1 MSVYIFD
8 GLCYRRS
15 RGSACKQIGE
25 KSSLITILFSSTS
38 LYYFEN
44 SARLKSLCA
53 NKSSIRQGQAA
64 CWSSEW
70 LLHMLCFQL
79 HTRPSRPRDARCIGG
94 KMTCFTREPE
104 VSSIFSTSSI
114 AGTSLL
120 IHSTDW
126 SLTNFSMRFPHK
138 FLNSLTLNLT
148 EMLIWKENDSVKY
161 GDFPDQ
167 SQSFRFFAAHSHQ
180 NN

>member
-15 RGSACKQIGE
+15 RGSECKQLGE

-70 LLHMLCFQL
+70 LLHVLAHALFSVTYQTVTAERRAL
-79 HTRPSRPRDARCIGG
+79 YWGE
-94 KMTCFTREPE
+94 MTCFTREPE

-114 AGTSLL
+114 AGASLL

-126 SLTNFSMRFPHK
+126 LLTNFRRGFR
-138 FLNSLTLNLT
+138 T
-148 EMLIWKENDSVKY
+148 
-161 GDFPDQ
+161 
-167 SQSFRFFAAHSHQ
+167 SFSPA
-180 NN
+180 

>member
-1 MSVYIFD
+1 MAV
-8 GLCYRRS
+8 
-15 RGSACKQIGE
+15 
-25 KSSLITILFSSTS
+25 
-38 LYYFEN
+38 EN
-44 SARLKSLCA
+44 ECFV
-53 NKSSIRQGQAA
+53 I
-64 CWSSEW
+64 
-70 LLHMLCFQL
+70 FQL

-114 AGTSLL
+114 ARTSFS
-120 IHSTDW
+120 IHLTDW

-148 EMLIWKENDSVKY
+148 EMLIWKENNSVKY

-167 SQSFRFFAAHSHQ
+167 SQSFRFFGSLARTKTNYVIIGLVCRRLRCEPFIPAVCVLCKPHSYKWFLLPLM
-180 NN
+180 

>member
-1 MSVYIFD
+1 MTAEWRNTRNILNTEYMEYSKTQNWLWMAVENECF
-8 GLCYRRS
+8 
-15 RGSACKQIGE
+15 
-25 KSSLITILFSSTS
+25 LI
-38 LYYFEN
+38 
-44 SARLKSLCA
+44 
-53 NKSSIRQGQAA
+53 
-64 CWSSEW
+64 
-70 LLHMLCFQL
+70 FQL

-126 SLTNFSMRFPHK
+126 SLTNFSTRFPHK
-138 FLNSLTLNLT
+138 FLNSLALNLT

-161 GDFPDQ
+161 SDFPDQ
-167 SQSFRFFAAHSHQ
+167 SQSLRFFACSLKTKTNYVIIGHGLSRERFIPAVRVLCKPHSYK
-180 NN
+180 